1 MTITI
6 SDRMIG
12 CKLSINE
19 TTKVERISVMWLW
32 PWHSEKLCLK
42 LCFRFAV
49 RIFASNYVHSHFKSV
64 ARTLS
69 ELIKMYRSKNVW
81 QKEKFVLLPLIG
93 LLPFSRHSAP
103 ISMTAFGIFDGLT
116 ITEWKTKKKKK
127 KEIFHAIIH
136 LTSKSPRLFYLVLPS
151 YQAQFSLDRCKCRL
165 SDELCSNNDDDVVEI
180 MSIRKDFFLLLR
192 NLK

>member
-127 KEIFHAIIH
+127 ERDI
-136 LTSKSPRLFYLVLPS
+136 SCDYSPDVEVTTFILPGVAVIS
-151 YQAQFSLDRCKCRL
+151 GSVFIGPL
-165 SDELCSNNDDDVVEI
+165 
-180 MSIRKDFFLLLR
+180 
-192 NLK
+192 